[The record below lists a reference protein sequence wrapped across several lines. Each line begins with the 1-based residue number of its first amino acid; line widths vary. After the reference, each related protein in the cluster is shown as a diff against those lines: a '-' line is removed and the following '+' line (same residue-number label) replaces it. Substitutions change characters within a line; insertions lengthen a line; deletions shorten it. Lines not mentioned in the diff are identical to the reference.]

1 MMSSALLSQLAAL
14 QAEVAKLREQ
24 VDALIAPDGALQ
36 RRIMR
41 VLAER
46 VAAQAEIGREQLD
59 RDMLAL
65 RTMVFQVA
73 ESTRTAASGP
83 EQYAAPAGK
92 RGRS

>member
-1 MMSSALLSQLAAL
+1 
-14 QAEVAKLREQ
+14 
-24 VDALIAPDGALQ
+24 
-36 RRIMR
+36 
-41 VLAER
+41 